1 MTEAVSYVTDRSP
14 CRPNRRPL
22 HPQPKVIW
30 ATMMEDIL
38 INHNAEVIRPMSWMI
53 VHICAAWAVMQFNQV
68 SIARTRPITVQ
79 GADGPAATV
88 MCCRRAVTCCHPMS
102 VSPFGRIPSKF
113 S

>member
-53 VHICAAWAVMQFNQV
+53 VHICCVGRDAIQPSVDRTDEAHHCAGSRWARGYCDVLQ
-68 SIARTRPITVQ
+68 ARCDMLPPHV
-79 GADGPAATV
+79 
-88 MCCRRAVTCCHPMS
+88 C
-102 VSPFGRIPSKF
+102 
-113 S
+113 